1 MSFTAYLSKYYAV
14 TILAICVIAA
24 AVVPY
29 PAEEVP
35 EWKLLVIDEN
45 YLPGGGRTVIQKVD
59 NPYFGHSA
67 EYTAS
72 TDKNGFVTF
81 SKRYMW
87 AGASRRLIAM
97 GASALGWDTATSV
110 AITVESPA
118 CAGSVQWKSGAAL
131 PDKLV
136 CP

>member
-1 MSFTAYLSKYYAV
+1 MKFTAYLTKHYAV
-14 TILAICVIAA
+14 TILAILLIASVVI
-24 AVVPY
+24 PY

-45 YLPGGGRTVIQKVD
+45 YLPGGGRTVVQKVD

-67 EYTAS
+67 GYTAS

-81 SKRYMW
+81 PRRYMW
-87 AGASRRLIAM
+87 AGASRRLLAVAASAM
-97 GASALGWDTATSV
+97 GWETLTSV
-110 AITVESPA
+110 SITADSPN
-118 CAGSVQWKSGAAL
+118 CSGSVQWKSGTAL